1 VNETTLQESIGLHPN
16 HLYLA
21 IAGAPPP
28 IQVATTSEIACMP
41 TTCTVNDFTLVGA
54 NETAVFC
61 PTMQPYNLSSCAVNF
76 VAPPK
81 KF

>member
-1 VNETTLQESIGLHPN
+1 LPVLSPL
-16 HLYLA
+16 
-21 IAGAPPP
+21 

-41 TTCTVNDFTLVGA
+41 TTCTVNDLTLVGA
-54 NETAVFC
+54 NETAAFC

-81 KF
+81 KV